1 MGIRYSGAF
10 IEQALFKV
18 YSRGERTVKSV
29 AVELT
34 KPIHCSDRVAHI
46 HQANRS
52 PVGLLAVSP
61 PTLFKLR
68 RKSGRLENH
77 QHLGKL
83 RQVIGVELIWC
94 FVVEVFSLWID
105 ILQYPSQCT

>member
-10 IEQALFKV
+10 IQQAIFKV
-18 YSRGERTVKSV
+18 YSRGERTVKPV

-34 KPIHCSDRVAHI
+34 KPIHRSDRVAHF

-61 PTLFKLR
+61 TTLFKLC
-68 RKSGRLENH
+68 RKSGRFENH
-77 QHLGKL
+77 QRLGKL
-83 RQVIGVELIWC
+83 RQIIEVELIWR
-94 FVVEVFSLWID
+94 FVVEV
-105 ILQYPSQCT
+105 